1 MMAKKIAIAAILLV
15 LGMVILSGCVG
26 QEKRGATATPLG
38 STPTPTATTPAAT
51 GTPAVVPTVISDA
64 EIDAI
69 ASGANETDALGTS
82 LDFDLSSFDVSL

>member
-1 MMAKKIAIAAILLV
+1 MTTKKLVVAVVLLV
-15 LGMVILSGCVG
+15 LGMVILSGCVR
-26 QEKRGATATPLG
+26 QERRGATATPLG